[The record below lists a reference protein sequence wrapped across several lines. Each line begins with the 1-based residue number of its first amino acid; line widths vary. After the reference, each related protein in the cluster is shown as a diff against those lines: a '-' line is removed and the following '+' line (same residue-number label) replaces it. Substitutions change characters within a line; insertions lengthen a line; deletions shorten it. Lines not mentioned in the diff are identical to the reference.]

1 MDRNASYLSTRY
13 VIVVYRRI
21 HEGAG
26 DLALKGGHAGP
37 AICDGV
43 AGDLNV
49 MQLCTP
55 ARIELFA
62 QRDAGCTVSIME
74 VCAGAIGYII
84 ADRHKRGIIDVDV
97 DAEIIIDGIVFDEG
111 RQAACY
117 SDAFPTVVVD

>member
-1 MDRNASYLSTRY
+1 MDRNASHLSTRY
-13 VIVVYRRI
+13 VVVVDCCI

-26 DLALKGGHAGP
+26 NLALKRGHAGS
-37 AICDGV
+37 AICDRV

-55 ARIELFA
+55 ACIELFA

-84 ADRHKRGIIDVDV
+84 ADRHKRGIIYVDV
-97 DAEIIIDGIVFDEG
+97 DTEVIIDGIVFVPRFMQG
-111 RQAACY
+111 
-117 SDAFPTVVVD
+117 